1 MEVSHS
7 VSKCMENGTS
17 SIFPFPYVFV
27 LHKSYNSIFKYHSTL
42 RDPMFE
48 VLELYFKKNILTAL
62 FLILKLRKSK
72 REIVE

>member
-17 SIFPFPYVFV
+17 SIFPFHYVLV
-27 LHKSYNSIFKYHSTL
+27 LHKSYNSIFKYRSTL
-42 RDPMFE
+42 RDPTFE
-48 VLELYFKKNILTAL
+48 VLELYLKIYFLTAL

-72 REIVE
+72 REIAE